1 MAARADARPVL
12 IRRHATC
19 ASGDKL
25 SYIVRTP
32 PLGRAT
38 LADEEVEVS
47 LDNVLRGPGALAV
60 VATAPLTRAEPWI
73 TLAPGALLMFEDGEV
88 AKTHAGFPEAAHVAA
103 SGWRPTDRQPLAG

>member
-1 MAARADARPVL
+1 MLSDGRYLFAR
-12 IRRHATC
+12 C
-19 ASGDKL
+19 GDKL

-60 VATAPLTRAEPWI
+60 VATAPLTRAEPWVE
-73 TLAPGALLMFEDGEV
+73 LAPGALLMFEDGDV
-88 AKTHAGFPEAAHVAA
+88 VKTYAGFPEAAHVAA
-103 SGWRPTDRQPLAG
+103 SGWRPTEGQPLAD